1 MKHFLSHKHSGQTID
16 TMSSA
21 GFTWGLKTGD
31 LSVDTA
37 GGTGGG
43 GHHNP
48 INIHNSSGLNP
59 TTMDINKHIN
69 GYKIGVGGKKRR
81 FEEDTEGKVHK
92 QNNVPR
98 KMNVVPVSKIK
109 KTKTEKIYAQK
120 LPLKRLIEVLDHK
133 SLQGLLV
140 QLVAEHPEIT
150 KTVYQASP
158 RPSLPDY
165 VKIVEQKYNDIINHL
180 PYKCD
185 IESDYSYLRIKPYL
199 NEFLDCLSDFIL
211 NFLPPVETNLNTT
224 IRFLDEI
231 TNILHKL
238 PNFTNREFQYTKLIA
253 YEQVANTWLIAL
265 SHNSQIDDSVSASI
279 TDASSSSPS
288 PVSQHNLEK
297 SMALIK
303 LIEELGLKEKLLKH
317 NEITLGKFSTVIDF
331 VDSEMENYDNINY
344 SLNNNYSNTINDL
357 ITVDYSNFS
366 IIAKTSH

>member
-81 FEEDTEGKVHK
+81 FEEDAEGKVHK